1 MAWLAVVTWGMLAGF
16 TMSLMLGTVFFALLQ
31 TSIHQGYRYGMAIAA
46 GVVLSDICFLVLALG
61 FDSTVSRI
69 YGEYKGLVALIGAS
83 ALVTLGLVQ
92 FFRRPPHAERGRR
105 RHLNAWQ
112 CAGKGFMLNIVNPGN
127 LLLWLIA
134 LNTPVTIG
142 LSFGSKVL
150 FSSSGLVAIFLTES
164 LISWGAQKLR
174 RWATPVRLHRLDQ
187 VVGSIFVLAGL
198 QMLWKY
204 WM

>member
-1 MAWLAVVTWGMLAGF
+1 MAWLAILSWGMLAGF

-46 GVVLSDICFLVLALG
+46 GVVISDMCFLVLVLG
-61 FDSTVSRI
+61 FDSTVSRL
-69 YGEYKGLVALIGAS
+69 YGEYKGIA
-83 ALVTLGLVQ
+83 ALVGALALFILGLIQ
-92 FFRRPPHAERGRR
+92 FFRKPPHPEHGRR
-105 RHLNAWQ
+105 GHLNAWQ
-112 CAGKGFMLNIVNPGN
+112 CAAKGFMLNIVNPGN

-142 LSFGSKVL
+142 LAFSGKLL
-150 FSSSGLVAIFLTES
+150 FSIGGLAAIFITES

-174 RWATPVRLHRLDQ
+174 RWATPKRLQRLDQ
-187 VVGSIFVLAGL
+187 LVGSVFVLAGL
-198 QMLWKY
+198 QMVWKY